1 MGVKEELAKYKPEKD
16 TLLTIGVFD
25 GVHLGHK
32 HLISELKERARKQN
46 LMSGVVTFRRHPQDV
61 LSPKTRLP
69 YLTDLE
75 QRVNLLKNEG
85 VEVVVALSFTPE
97 LAKLGVRE
105 FVSLLKEYLRM
116 RGLVVGP
123 DFALGRNR
131 GGDVNTLRTLGKE
144 INFSV
149 AVVSPVMI
157 NGGVVSSTAI
167 RKALADGNMKKVH
180 NLIGRLFSLHGRVVS
195 GTGRGRELGFPTAN
209 LGVSPGQALPADGV
223 YATRAY
229 ISDKTYQS
237 VTSIGTRPTF
247 DGKERVVE
255 VYILDYNGN
264 LYGQELKIDVVE
276 RLRGEERFKTVDELK
291 KKMAEDVKQGRAV
304 LNSKKQGTSYG

>member
-85 VEVVVALSFTPE
+85 VEVVVTLSFTPE

-149 AVVSPVMI
+149 AVVSLVMI

>member
-1 MGVKEELAKYKPEKD
+1 MGVKEELARYKPEKD

-32 HLISELKERARKQN
+32 HLISQLKERARKQG
-46 LMSGVVTFRRHPQDV
+46 LMSGVVTFRRHPQEV
-61 LSPKTRLP
+61 LSPKTQLP

-75 QRVNLLKNEG
+75 RRENLLRDEG
-85 VEVVVALSFTPE
+85 VEVVVTLSFTPE

-105 FVSLLKEYLRM
+105 FISLLKEYLRM

-131 GGDVNTLRTLGKE
+131 EGDVHTLRTLGKE
-144 INFSV
+144 MGFSID
-149 AVVSPVMI
+149 VVSPIMI
-157 NGGVVSSTAI
+157 NSEVISSTAI

-180 NLIGRLFSLHGRVVS
+180 SLTGRMFSLHGRIVS
-195 GTGRGRELGFPTAN
+195 GEGRGRELGFPTAN
-209 LGVSPGQALPADGV
+209 IGVSPGQALPADGV

-229 ISDKTYQS
+229 FGGKIYQS
-237 VTSIGTRPTF
+237 LTSIGTRPTF

-255 VYILDYNGN
+255 VYILDYKGN

-276 RLRGEERFKTVDELK
+276 RLRGEERFDTVDELK
-291 KKMAEDVKQGRAV
+291 KKMAEDVKQGRAI
-304 LNSKKQGTSYG
+304 LNSQKQGKDYG

>member
-1 MGVKEELAKYKPEKD
+1 MGVKEELAKLKPEKD

-46 LMSGVVTFRRHPQDV
+46 LMSGVVTFRRHPQEV
-61 LSPKTRLP
+61 LSPKTQLP

-75 QRVNLLKNEG
+75 QRVSLLKNEG
-85 VEVVVALSFTPE
+85 VEVVVTLSFTPE

-105 FVSLLKEYLRM
+105 FIGLLKEYLRM

-123 DFALGRNR
+123 DFALGKNR
-131 GGDVNTLRTLGKE
+131 EGDVKTLRTLGKE
-144 INFSV
+144 MNFSI
-149 AVVSPVMI
+149 AVVSPVMVNSEVI
-157 NGGVVSSTAI
+157 SSTAI
-167 RKALADGNMKKVH
+167 RKALADGNMMKVH
-180 NLIGRLFSLHGRVVS
+180 NLTGRLFSLHGRVVR

-223 YATRAY
+223 YATQVY
-229 ISDKTYQS
+229 ISGKIYQS

-264 LYGQELKIDVVE
+264 LYGRELKIDVVE

-291 KKMAEDVKQGRAV
+291 KKMAEDVKQGRAI
-304 LNSKKQGTSYG
+304 LNSQKSG

>member
-1 MGVKEELAKYKPEKD
+1 MGVKEELAKLKPEKD

-46 LMSGVVTFRRHPQDV
+46 LMSGVVTFRRHPQEM
-61 LSPKTRLP
+61 LSPKTQLP

-75 QRVNLLKNEG
+75 QRVSLLKNEG
-85 VEVVVALSFTPE
+85 VEVVVTLSFTPE

-105 FVSLLKEYLRM
+105 FIGLLKEYLRM

-123 DFALGRNR
+123 DFALGKNR
-131 GGDVNTLRTLGKE
+131 EGDVKTLRTLGKE
-144 INFSV
+144 MNFSI
-149 AVVSPVMI
+149 AVVSPVMVNSEVI
-157 NGGVVSSTAI
+157 SSTAI
-167 RKALADGNMKKVH
+167 RKALADGNMMKVH
-180 NLIGRLFSLHGRVVS
+180 NLTGRLFSLHGRVVR

-223 YATRAY
+223 YATQVY
-229 ISDKTYQS
+229 ISGKIYQS

-264 LYGQELKIDVVE
+264 LYGRELKIDVVE

-291 KKMAEDVKQGRAV
+291 KKMAEDVKQGRAI
-304 LNSKKQGTSYG
+304 LNSQKSG